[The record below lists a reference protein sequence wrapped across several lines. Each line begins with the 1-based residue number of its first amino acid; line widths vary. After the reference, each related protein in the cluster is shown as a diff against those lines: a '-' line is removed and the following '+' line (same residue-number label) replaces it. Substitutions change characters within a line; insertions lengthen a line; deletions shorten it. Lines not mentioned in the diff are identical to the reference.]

1 MKPRDKNARLEK
13 ALKRLGT
20 RNPSCVAC
28 GEADPLCL
36 ELHHIGEKDHHD
48 DLSIVCRNCHRKLSD
63 PQKDL
68 TEVNQPNPTLE
79 TIGRYL
85 HGLAE
90 LFLLIAETLKAFGNA
105 LLGLEDADAVTP

>member
-1 MKPRDKNARLEK
+1 MKHPDKDARLER
-13 ALKRLGT
+13 AFKRLGT

-28 GEADPLCL
+28 GEADPFCL

-48 DLSIVCRNCHRKLSD
+48 DLSIVCRNCHRKLTD

-68 TEVNQPNPTLE
+68 IEVNQPNPTLE

-90 LFLLIAETLKAFGNA
+90 LFLQIAETLKEFGN
-105 LLGLEDADAVTP
+105 LLLERQSSGEVTS